1 MKFGR
6 PVLVGI
12 GGLLVV
18 VIGVLLYLYTN
29 LDAIVKREIESY
41 GSQLT
46 GTTVWVESVSISP
59 TSGKGT
65 LRGLHISNPAGFA
78 SEDAF
83 SLDEISLE
91 IRPSTIA
98 GNPVVIDSIV
108 VRSPVIHYELS
119 LQGSSN
125 IGTITS
131 NVRNSSGSH
140 SSNSSNSNDRRLS
153 VRRFIFEGGQMDAN
167 TKALL
172 GKKIEVR
179 LPRLSMSD
187 IGGSGGAPPSVVG
200 EQILSAYLSK
210 ILFVVATSQL
220 ERGVESQA
228 AAVIKTAIPGKAG
241 DALGKLVDNVFD
253 VLPGQGGDK

>member
-18 VIGVLLYLYTN
+18 VIGLLLYLYTN
-29 LDAIVKREIESY
+29 LDAIVKREIESH
-41 GSQLT
+41 GSRLT

-65 LRGLHISNPAGFA
+65 LRGLHISNPPGFA
-78 SEDAF
+78 SGDAF
-83 SLDEISLE
+83 SLDEIALQ
-91 IRPSTIA
+91 IRPSTIT
-98 GNPVVIDSIV
+98 GNPVGIDSIV

-131 NVRNSSGSH
+131 NVKKSGGSRSSSSSSSG
-140 SSNSSNSNDRRLS
+140 DTRLS
-153 VRRFIFEGGQMDAN
+153 VRRITFEGGQMDAD
-167 TKALL
+167 TGVLL

-179 LPRLSMSD
+179 LPGLSMSNLS
-187 IGGSGGAPPSVVG
+187 GSPSSVG
-200 EQILSAYLSK
+200 ERILSVYLAK

-220 ERGVESQA
+220 EKGVESQA
-228 AAVIKTAIPGKAG
+228 TDVIKKAIPGKAG
-241 DALGKLVDNVFD
+241 EALGGLVDDVFD
-253 VLPGQGGDK
+253 ILPGQGGDQ